1 MHIDTIY
8 TLRDQI
14 AEIDNR
20 LFDLLRLQLLRISD
34 NQLEIDILKNKLSEC
49 KSKLKRLEVQGE
61 DLYY

>member
-61 DLYY
+61 DLHY

>member
-34 NQLEIDILKNKLSEC
+34 NQLEIDMLKNKLSEC
-49 KSKLKRLEVQGE
+49 KSKLKRLEVQDE
-61 DLYY
+61 NLHY

>member
-14 AEIDNR
+14 SEIDNR

-49 KSKLKRLEVQGE
+49 KLKLKRLEVQGE
-61 DLYY
+61 NLHY

>member
-61 DLYY
+61 NLYY

>member
-34 NQLEIDILKNKLSEC
+34 NQLEIDMLKNKLSEC

-61 DLYY
+61 NLHY

>member
-49 KSKLKRLEVQGE
+49 KSKLKRLEVQDE
-61 DLYY
+61 NLHY